1 MRHYNRQESIHVA
14 IEKREGQ
21 ERSEERDMSIKE
33 RRNRGPKLKMEGIYL
48 GRKKERRR
56 AKSEKWQ
63 TRGGVKIPSSSPDPL
78 WAWLHIPLPQPSSPP
93 LAVAA
98 ARPAWRRAT
107 VPPAHPPSPP
117 SPETLATPVRTG
129 AVGSAISNR
138 VTRWES
144 WDAPMTHFDH
154 RDNSIASPDQL
165 PHFIRA

>member
-78 WAWLHIPLPQPSSPP
+78 WAWHIRSLSLSPSSPP
-93 LAVAA
+93 PAA
-98 ARPAWRRAT
+98 ATARPAWWCAT
-107 VPPAHPPSPP
+107 QHLHPLHFTTEPPLPSITTSTTLHLAA
-117 SPETLATPVRTG
+117 SPNLLLLFPTPV
-129 AVGSAISNR
+129 ALCVCACACVGVCECSC
-138 VTRWES
+138 VCVC
-144 WDAPMTHFDH
+144 
-154 RDNSIASPDQL
+154 NS
-165 PHFIRA
+165 